1 MVVLLWILDGLVA
14 GWLTG
19 KILAGEGRDLVMDIV
34 MGMAGGI
41 GGGFIVAALSSL
53 VHGKMIYTNLG
64 AIFGAVILTSVSR
77 YFSGRR
83 EYGSTN

>member
-1 MVVLLWILDGLVA
+1 MVALLWILDGLVA

-19 KILAGEGRDLVMDIV
+19 KLLAGEGRDLVMDVV
-34 MGMAGGI
+34 MGAAGGI

-53 VHGKMIYTNLG
+53 VHGKMFYTNMG
-64 AIFGAVILTSVSR
+64 AIFGAVILTALSR

>member
-19 KILAGEGRDLVMDIV
+19 KLLAGEGRDLVMDIV
-34 MGMAGGI
+34 MGSAGGI
-41 GGGFIVAALSSL
+41 GGGFIVAALNSL
-53 VHGKMIYTNLG
+53 VHGKMIYTNMG
-64 AIFGAVILTSVSR
+64 AIFGAVILTALSR

>member
-19 KILAGEGRDLVMDIV
+19 KLLAGEGRDLVMDVV
-34 MGMAGGI
+34 MGAAGGI
-41 GGGFIVAALSSL
+41 GGGFIISALGSL

-64 AIFGAVILTSVSR
+64 AIFGAVILTSLSR
-77 YFSGRR
+77 YLSGRR

>member
-19 KILAGEGRDLVMDIV
+19 KLLAGEGRDLVMDIV
-34 MGMAGGI
+34 MGVAGGI
-41 GGGFIVAALSSL
+41 GGGLVVAALSSL

-64 AIFGAVILTSVSR
+64 AIFGAVIMTALPR
-77 YFSGRR
+77 YCSGRR
-83 EYGSTN
+83 EYSSAD

>member
-19 KILAGEGRDLVMDIV
+19 QILAGEGRELVMDIV
-34 MGMAGGI
+34 MGVAGGI
-41 GGGFIVAALSSL
+41 GGGFIVSALSSL